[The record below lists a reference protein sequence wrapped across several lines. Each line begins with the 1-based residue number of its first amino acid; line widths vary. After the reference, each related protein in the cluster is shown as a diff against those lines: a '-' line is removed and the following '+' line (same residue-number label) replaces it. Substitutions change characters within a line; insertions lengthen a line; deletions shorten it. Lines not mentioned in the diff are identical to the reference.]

1 MKKPDRKEFTTIAKV
16 SAIGLILIGLIG
28 YVISLIIEFIG
39 IWWNFITNIF
49 KITFNLGISAYLNA
63 SCFYVHIVF

>member
-1 MKKPDRKEFTTIAKV
+1 MFSIKSFIKQCIRVWQLMKKPDRKEFTTIAKV

-39 IWWNFITNIF
+39 I
-49 KITFNLGISAYLNA
+49 
-63 SCFYVHIVF
+63 